1 MSEHYEL
8 GLSPDGT
15 YVFVREIKRA
25 ISLDLALRFT
35 HAFTTLG
42 ESSNITRGLID
53 VRGTKSIAGVMG
65 EYDYAY
71 KKAGPA
77 GLTQKWR
84 MALVKDASDTTHDF
98 LLTVM
103 DNAGHKFKM
112 FEDEAEAVAWL
123 TGG

>member
-1 MSEHYEL
+1 MSEHYEV
-8 GLSPDGT
+8 GLSPDGS

-35 HAFTTLG
+35 SAFTTLG
-42 ESSNITRGLID
+42 ESSNVSRCLID
-53 VRGTKSIAGVMG
+53 VRGTKSIAGAMG

-84 MALVKDASDTTHDF
+84 VALVKDTTDTTHDF

-103 DNAGHKFKM
+103 DNAGHTFKM
-112 FEDEAEAVAWL
+112 FEDEGEAVAWL
-123 TGG
+123 TDG